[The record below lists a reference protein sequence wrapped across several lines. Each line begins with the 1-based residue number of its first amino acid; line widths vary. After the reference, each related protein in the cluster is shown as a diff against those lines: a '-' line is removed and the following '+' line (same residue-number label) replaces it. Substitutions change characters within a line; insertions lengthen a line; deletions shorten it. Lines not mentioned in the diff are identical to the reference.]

1 MNSKS
6 GQYNYKG
13 INAQSWAAMSLF
25 LQFVRARTL
34 EKITLEASGL
44 QDFVLVFNDGHRLI
58 CESKNYEQPVA
69 HSKIKEIL
77 EGVIENKQ
85 YTDKDEILII
95 ASKFSK
101 EVKSDIE
108 NYKYWARAIKP
119 KLQKKGFQKRHF
131 DLLSQ
136 VHLWEVPPVENHK
149 IVYSLFAELLSVWI
163 PQEELEAKV
172 DSLVIKK
179 IYETSAVG
187 GEYSRKE
194 LIGEIEKLKENV
206 VKHSGY
212 FDDERVKLESQLA
225 NILQAI
231 EDNKRPEWAANQLS
245 SLTAQSNKMF
255 FVVDRFKN
263 RKNLNLSDWNELW
276 ESCMVSFYSS
286 YPFDIFENNLK
297 TPNNR
302 KYAVEFI
309 SKIIPN
315 ISMYYRSRFLEV
327 DIVKVC
333 SEIIKKDKKLNIK
346 VFEVI
351 KQLIEIDKNDFF
363 YVKSRGDREWEKEK
377 ICELLK
383 ELYEACDKN
392 LKSKI
397 VKLILDFYNLVEDDG
412 KFWHYTPPA
421 IFEIVKQ
428 FVEGDV
434 ERRILELKE
443 IATRQYSEFYKRFGR
458 KLEFDGWEL
467 MGGGISQMGSE
478 FSISDK
484 HFLTKIIRPVLEDY
498 HDKNPEKTWR
508 FIKKNFI
515 ARKES
520 QVSKDRPDFLN
531 RAVIGILVKEYTKSK
546 YKSDAFAI
554 LSDFIKMRKGIP
566 WKADLVFQAI
576 RSARLKDEDKWAL
589 VGVSLKAYK
598 NLPVN
603 VFVEQI
609 TSDLAS
615 KGHKQAIKTIA
626 SWAKN
631 PEYSK
636 RHTVGSFDIVDNVSK
651 LLDNPKTF
659 NEGVKILRDFVISK
673 DFIEKESSWKTWDI
687 AKALA
692 RILEKDFDKGLEILS
707 ELNSPNKPSLN
718 QQTLICSSLY
728 NLAKDKEKKEEVIK
742 KTYYKF
748 LKPTLYELDN
758 DIKKI
763 EKKFT
768 NRYARESLIQF
779 GEGLALIGL
788 YSEALSLVKIF
799 IKDSDPILENYPDD
813 EEGAVSRHERV
824 KKGEDDFSIGTVRGW
839 CAWVIQKLVIP
850 RDFSKIDKTRQIIKE
865 SLPLLKKLTND
876 PNYYVRV
883 QACIPLIELVK
894 NKHTVLPEN
903 RKERFLPM
911 KTAGGIESI
920 AFTMLRNKENHKLKA
935 VMKHLAMVFTYMRS
949 LTEVEAKEV
958 LETFFNT
965 KIDEAIQEIDILYI
979 FFAEFRKNA
988 FRRSNA
994 RVVFRGRWSKIKEFD
1009 DRDFKKLLKT
1019 VLKKGPLNV
1028 KAHLAWRFW
1037 QLPKESGMDFDKGI
1051 KISMSYLPILTQ
1063 EYSQKVF
1070 SNIYYFIKEY
1080 LDQKFDECFLLWSKC
1095 LTKERLY
1102 LREAVKDK
1110 DNIPNVHW
1118 WPFFY
1123 NGRMLLAVAKHKG
1136 NVEFLKW
1143 FEFLADYPDEV
1154 LIANDIGDAV
1164 THLKTLSKSNMLVG
1178 EIFDKLIKRN
1188 ANFLHDK
1195 QDWQKQKS

>member
-1 MNSKS
+1 MSKA
-6 GQYNYKG
+6 GQHNYKG

-34 EKITLEASGL
+34 EKIILEAPGL

-58 CESKNYEQPVA
+58 CESKNYERPVA

-77 EGVIENKQ
+77 EGVIKNKQ
-85 YTDKDEILII
+85 YTDKDEILIT

-101 EVKSDIE
+101 AIKSDIE
-108 NYKYWARAIKP
+108 NYKYWARVIKP
-119 KLQKKGFQKRHF
+119 KLKKRGFKEKHF
-131 DLLSQ
+131 DILPQ
-136 VHLWEVPPVENHK
+136 IRLWEVPPVENHK
-149 IVYSLFAELLSVWI
+149 IVYSLFAELLGVWI

-172 DSLVIKK
+172 DSLIIKK
-179 IYETSAVG
+179 IYEPSALG
-187 GEYSRKE
+187 GEYSRRE
-194 LIGEIEKLKENV
+194 LVEEIEKLKKNV

-212 FDDERVKLESQLA
+212 FDDERIKLESQLA

-231 EDNKRPEWAANQLS
+231 EDNKRPEWAPNQLS
-245 SLTAQSNKMF
+245 SLTAQPNKMF
-255 FVVDRFKN
+255 FVVNRFKN
-263 RKNLNLSDWNELW
+263 HKNLNLSDWNELW
-276 ESCMVSFYSS
+276 ESCTVSFYSS
-286 YPFDIFENNLK
+286 YLFDIFENNLK

-309 SKIIPN
+309 NRIIPT
-315 ISMYYRSRFLEV
+315 ISTNYRSRFLEV

-333 SEIIKKDKKLNIK
+333 SEIIKKDKNLNNK

-383 ELYEACDKN
+383 ELYEASNKT
-392 LKSKI
+392 LKSEI
-397 VKLILDFYNLVEDDG
+397 VKLILNFYNLVEDDG

-428 FVEGDV
+428 YVEGDV
-434 ERRILELKE
+434 ERRISELKR
-443 IATRQYSEFYKRFGR
+443 IATKQYSEFYKRFGR

-467 MGGGISQMGSE
+467 VGGGISQMGSE

-484 HFLTKIIRPVLEDY
+484 HFLTKVIRPVLEDY
-498 HDKNPEKTWR
+498 HAKSREKAWR
-508 FIKKNFI
+508 FIKKNFL

-531 RAVIGILVKEYTKSK
+531 RAVIDILFKEYAKPK
-546 YKSDAFAI
+546 HEKEAFEI

-566 WKADLVFQAI
+566 WKADLIFQ
-576 RSARLKDEDKWAL
+576 RLRRDFTDEQKWAL
-589 VGVSLKAYK
+589 VKVSLDEYK

-609 TSDLAS
+609 TSDLAAGDQ
-615 KGHKQAIKTIA
+615 KEAADTIA
-626 SWAKN
+626 TWVMD
-631 PEYSK
+631 PEYHK
-636 RHTVGSFDIVDNVSK
+636 RQTIGSFNVAGNISK

-659 NEGVKILRDFVISK
+659 DEGVVIFKNYLSSK
-673 DFIEKESSWKTWDI
+673 EFIEKDNDWETWDV
-687 AKALA
+687 AKMLA
-692 RILEKDFDKGLEILS
+692 KVISTKPKVGISILKNLYRSKKIT
-707 ELNSPNKPSLN
+707 PN
-718 QQTLICSSLY
+718 QQTLVCSSLY
-728 NLAKDKEKKEEVIK
+728 NLAKDKEREKEVIK
-742 KTYYKF
+742 KAYYEF
-748 LKPTLYELDN
+748 LKPALDELNN

-763 EKKFT
+763 ESKFT
-768 NRYARESLIQF
+768 NRHSRESLIQF

-788 YSEALSLVKIF
+788 YDEALSLVKIF
-799 IKDSDPILENYPDD
+799 INDSDPILENYLDD
-813 EEGAVSRHERV
+813 KEGSFNYHEKI
-824 KKGEDDFSIGTVRGW
+824 KKGDDDHSIGTVRGW
-839 CAWVIQKLVIP
+839 CAWVIQKMVIP
-850 RDFSKIDKTRQIIKE
+850 RDFSKIDKTRQVIKE

-883 QACIPLIELVK
+883 QACIPLLELVK

-911 KTAGGIESI
+911 KTAESI
-920 AFTMLRNKENHKLKA
+920 ENITFAMLRNKENHKLKA

-949 LTEVEAKEV
+949 LTESEAREV
-958 LETFFNT
+958 LETFLNT
-965 KIDEAIQEIDILYI
+965 NVDEAIQEIDILYI
-979 FFAEFRKNA
+979 FFAEFRRNA
-988 FRRSNA
+988 FKRNNA
-994 RVVFRGRWSKIKEFD
+994 KIVFEDRWSKIKDFND
-1009 DRDFKKLLKT
+1009 KDFKELLKT

-1037 QLPKESGMDFDKGI
+1037 QLPKDPGMDFDRGI
-1051 KISMSYLPILTQ
+1051 KISMRYLPILTQ
-1063 EYSQKVF
+1063 EYDQKVF

-1080 LDQKFDECFLLWSKC
+1080 LDKKFDECFLLWSKC
-1095 LTKERLY
+1095 LAKERPY
-1102 LREAVKDK
+1102 LKEAVKDK
-1110 DNIPNVHW
+1110 ENIPNVHW

-1136 NVEFLKW
+1136 DAEFLKW
-1143 FEFLADYPDEV
+1143 LNFLADYPNEV
-1154 LIANDIGDAV
+1154 LIANDLGDAV
-1164 THLKTLSKSNMLVG
+1164 AHLKTLPKDNKLVG
-1178 EIFDKLIKRN
+1178 EIFEKLIARN

-1195 QDWQKQKS
+1195 QEWQRKNSRR